1 MPKIPIS
8 IPSATTILPPA
19 IYWKPHGKN
28 FEVWRSDWGPDSH
41 NLVDAETWP
50 FVEKTFLSFGFVVRQ
65 YGGND

>member
-1 MPKIPIS
+1 MPKILRNP
-8 IPSATTILPPA
+8 ATTVLPPS
-19 IYWKPHGKN
+19 IYWKPHGEH

-41 NLVDAETWP
+41 NLMDKQTFD